1 MLEEGYKDEML
12 FISSKL
18 VIKMIFFATFQL
30 VERLLTRPP
39 NTRGGKKKK
48 KKKTNLIN
56 VPASRCTLKQGL
68 NWKISL
74 SIT

>member
-48 KKKTNLIN
+48 KKK
-56 VPASRCTLKQGL
+56 PTLLMYQLLGALL
-68 NWKISL
+68 NRG
-74 SIT
+74 

>member
-48 KKKTNLIN
+48 KKKQ
-56 VPASRCTLKQGL
+56 PY
-68 NWKISL
+68 
-74 SIT
+74 